1 MSHHDEPTPV
11 QGHRRTSVRRQSVAR
26 RCGRAGTTRTHLRLV
41 VSKPRVRHPFGIH
54 PALPSTLA
62 FAAVSMTALAFAAV
76 IDLANAVART
86 ATSVTTQLRAARVG

>member
-1 MSHHDEPTPV
+1 MSHHDQPIPFH
-11 QGHRRTSVRRQSVAR
+11 GHRRTAAKRQAGAR
-26 RCGRAGTTRTHLRLV
+26 RCGRGGTTRTHLRLV

-76 IDLANAVART
+76 IDVANAVART
-86 ATSVTTQLRAARVG
+86 ATSVTTQLRAAVG